1 MRLDNLCDALDEYFN
16 VSAFNEKDW
25 QDLISEAERGAFLRF
40 LQPEYVN
47 GSWNGLMLNNN
58 PPDDDIERV
67 YLLVY
72 PNQEALDT
80 IIARE
85 VERGA
90 PGALIFSYQPI
101 SYHEDKAQFRVIPTE
116 QLEEL
121 QEHHISLYACHAPL
135 DCHPEVSTAGAIAD
149 ALGLDDQARFGEHY
163 GGLGC
168 VHGRIST
175 TTFENLST
183 RLAEISELPYLRYDQ
198 IRHNGKGI
206 EHVAV
211 APGGV
216 NTAFMDEA
224 ARLGVDTF
232 VTGHWWLY
240 GSSGF
245 ATNSRE
251 RMSEYVGKNAMNLI
265 GTSRYSNA
273 LVVMRDYVPDVFRPH
288 NIETMLVRQ
297 ENHWQ

>member
-1 MRLDNLCDALDEYFN
+1 MRLEKLCDALDEYFN
-16 VSAFNEKDW
+16 VSAFDEKDW

-40 LQPEYVN
+40 LRPEYVN
-47 GSWNGLMLNNN
+47 GSWNGLMLNNT
-58 PPDDDIERV
+58 PADDDIERV

-72 PNQEALDT
+72 PNQEVLDT

-90 PGALIFSYQPI
+90 PGAMIFSYQPI
-101 SYHEDKAQFRVIPTE
+101 AYHEDDADYKVIATE

-121 QEHHISLYACHAPL
+121 QEHNISLYVCHAPL
-135 DCHPEVSTAGAIAD
+135 DCHPETNTAGAIAD
-149 ALGLDDQARFGEHY
+149 ALGLEDQARFGEHY

-168 VHGRIST
+168 VQGRIGA
-175 TTFENLST
+175 TTFENLTT
-183 RLAEISELPYLRYDQ
+183 RIAEISELPYLRYDQ
-198 IRHNGKGI
+198 IRHNGKPI
-206 EHVAV
+206 QQVAI

-224 ARLGVDTF
+224 ARRGADTF
-232 VTGHWWLY
+232 ITGHWWLY

-251 RMSEYVGKNAMNLI
+251 RMREYVAKNGMNLV

-273 LVVMRDYVPDVFRPH
+273 LIVMRDYVPDVFRPH
-288 NIETMLVRQ
+288 NIETILIRQ